1 MSLSRIAAVRAAS
14 LAIAHRSVVATLIAA
29 AAALPAFAEG
39 TPQQRRACTP
49 DVMRLCKAEIPDH
62 ARITACLIAKRSNL
76 SEACAMV
83 MFPTHQSE
91 ARIPGF
97 RADAAIAN

>member
-1 MSLSRIAAVRAAS
+1 MSLLRIAAARA
-14 LAIAHRSVVATLIAA
+14 LAVARRSAVSTLIVAA
-29 AAALPAFAEG
+29 VTLPAFAEG

-62 ARITACLIAKRSNL
+62 ARITACLIAKRNSL

-83 MFPTHQSE
+83 MFPTHQTD
-91 ARIPGF
+91 ARST
-97 RADAAIAN
+97 RARPHDEDLN